1 MNLSDSRTAGQPA
14 ESAAHSAAVSSGRG
28 LARPLAR
35 LSAAEAVFNAIRTDI
50 ESGQVA
56 VDGKLSSE
64 ATLAQQ
70 FGVSRSVIREA
81 LRSCTALGL
90 TVTKTG
96 KGTFVVANKVA
107 NDLTLGQY
115 SARDLTEAR
124 PHIEVPAAGLAA
136 LRRSDEELE
145 TLRHVVEAMTTE
157 TDPESWVA
165 LDSSFHATIASA
177 SGNKVFASIVAD
189 IRGALAFQSETLN
202 MVADRQQASDVEH
215 QHILAAIEAGSA
227 EDAGAAMAEHLRA
240 VGAALDSILN
250 K

>member
-14 ESAAHSAAVSSGRG
+14 DASGEQPPE
-28 LARPLAR
+28 ARPLTR
-35 LSAAEAVFNAIRTDI
+35 LSAAEAVFNAVRADI
-50 ESGQVA
+50 ESGSVP
-56 VDGKLSSE
+56 VGGKLSSE
-64 ATLAQQ
+64 AALAQQ
-70 FGVSRSVIREA
+70 YGVSRSVIREA

-96 KGTFVVANKVA
+96 KGTFVVASNVA
-107 NDLTLGQY
+107 NDLTLGNY

-136 LRRSDEELE
+136 QRRTAEELE
-145 TLRHVVEAMTTE
+145 TLRHIIAAMSTE

-165 LDSSFHATIASA
+165 LDSSFHAAIARA
-177 SGNKVFASIVAD
+177 SGNKVFASVVAD

-202 MVADRQQASDVEH
+202 MVADRQHASDAEH
-215 QHILAAIEAGSA
+215 QQIFAAIEAGAA
-227 EDAGAAMAEHLRA
+227 EAASKAMAEHLRA
-240 VGAALDSILN
+240 VRVALDSILN

>member
-14 ESAAHSAAVSSGRG
+14 
-28 LARPLAR
+28 PLAR
-35 LSAAEAVFNAIRTDI
+35 LSAAEAVFNAIRQDI
-50 ESGQVA
+50 ESGA
-56 VDGKLSSE
+56 VPVGSKLSSE
-64 ATLAQQ
+64 STLSQQ
-70 FGVSRSVIREA
+70 YGVSRSVIREA

-96 KGTFVVANKVA
+96 KGTFVMADKVA

-136 LRRSDEELE
+136 ERRSDEELE
-145 TLRHVVEAMTTE
+145 TLRHLVAAMRTE

-165 LDSSFHATIASA
+165 LDSSFHAAIARA
-177 SGNKVFASIVAD
+177 SGNRVFASVVAD
-189 IRGALAFQSETLN
+189 IRDALAHQSETLN
-202 MVADRQQASDVEH
+202 MVADRQHASDTEH
-215 QHILAAIEAGSA
+215 RDILAAIEAGSP
-227 EDAGAAMAEHLRA
+227 EDARAAMAHHLHA
-240 VGAALDSILN
+240 VGLALESILS